1 MMHIIDSLKGMTG
14 ILVIDVLKG
23 GILIDHI
30 VDKNLIVNGAKNQLA
45 RLIGGDGSNRHVTHF
60 GVGIGTSPAQ
70 PDNVTLQGGVWK
82 PISSVS
88 YPDTGKVQFNWNL
101 TTADANGL
109 ALTEFGLRCADG
121 TLFSRKQRAA
131 INKANDIALAGTW
144 TILF

>member
-1 MMHIIDSLKGMTG
+1 MRG
-14 ILVIDVLKG
+14 ILTIEVRRNGVLLA
-23 GILIDHI
+23 LITDE
-30 VDKNLIVNGAKNQLA
+30 NLIVNGAKNQLA
-45 RLIGGDGSNRHVTHF
+45 RLIGGDGTNRQITHF
-60 GVGIGTSPAQ
+60 GVGIGTSPAH

-82 PISSVS
+82 PVSSVS
-88 YPDTGKVQFNWNL
+88 YPDTGKTQFNWNL

-131 INKANDIALAGTW
+131 VHKANDIALSGTW

>member
-1 MMHIIDSLKGMTG
+1 MMNFLETAAIMRG
-14 ILVIDVLKG
+14 ILVIEVRRKGVLVDVFT
-23 GILIDHI
+23 D
-30 VDKNLIVNGAKNQLA
+30 DNLIVNGAKIQLA
-45 RLIGGDGSNRHVTHF
+45 HLIGGDGANRHITHF
-60 GVGIGTSPAQ
+60 GAGIGLSPAS
-70 PDNVTLQGGVWK
+70 PDNVTLQRAVWK

-88 YPDTGKVQFNWNL
+88 YPNAGTAQFNWNL

-131 INKANDIALAGTW
+131 INKASDIALSGTW

>member
-1 MMHIIDSLKGMTG
+1 MKLQDLAAIMRG
-14 ILVIDVLKG
+14 ILTIMVWRDG
-23 GILIDHI
+23 RI
-30 VDKNLIVNGAKNQLA
+30 VDEFTDDNLIVNGAKTQLA
-45 RLIGGDGSNRHVTHF
+45 HLIGGDGTNRHVTHF
-60 GVGIGTSPAQ
+60 GAGIGSSPAT
-70 PDNVTLQGGVWK
+70 PDNASLQGAVWK

-88 YPDTGKVQFNWNL
+88 YPETGKAQFNWNL

-131 INKANDIALAGTW
+131 IHKASDIALSGTW